1 MASIRQEDAAN
12 NNFSL
17 SPSSELR
24 SSPERP
30 KMLAKSKN
38 LKNEKFETAFFV
50 VAQVQCFVLTPLS
63 LYRKRFFFHSI
74 LCLCRNSFVYRW
86 SDVDTH
92 KHTVEVDWINISIES
107 RMQAGPNDQSETKR
121 ETKNCERKSMAF
133 IICLNVLHTFAAAVD
148 DERRRAQEN
157 DDVDRGTNK
166 AFVSNGK

>member
-63 LYRKRFFFHSI
+63 LYRKRFFFFTRYFACVATVSFIVGRTSI
-74 LCLCRNSFVYRW
+74 HTSTQSKSIELTFQSNHGCKRGQTTKARQKERRKIVKENQWRLSFV
-86 SDVDTH
+86 
-92 KHTVEVDWINISIES
+92 
-107 RMQAGPNDQSETKR
+107 
-121 ETKNCERKSMAF
+121 
-133 IICLNVLHTFAAAVD
+133 
-148 DERRRAQEN
+148 
-157 DDVDRGTNK
+157 
-166 AFVSNGK
+166 